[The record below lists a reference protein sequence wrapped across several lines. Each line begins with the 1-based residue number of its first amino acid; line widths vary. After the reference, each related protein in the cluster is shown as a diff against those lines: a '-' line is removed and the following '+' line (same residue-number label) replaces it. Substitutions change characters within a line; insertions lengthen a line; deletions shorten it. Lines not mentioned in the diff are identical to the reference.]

1 MEHIVFF
8 PAQDGAPAFRRVAS
22 LDDAVRLVEHLRN
35 VEQVSDVTVHALTEV
50 PLAFRAYYKVE
61 IAGVLEGRVDQAPE
75 PVVAEAVEAP
85 YADAPYAD
93 LPVEDADLPPLVTVA
108 QAGPGVR
115 NGAHADVRGLGFFA
129 S

>member
-8 PAQDGAPAFRRVAS
+8 PAQDGSPAFRRVAS

-35 VEQVSDVTVHALTEV
+35 VEQVADVTVHALTEV

-61 IAGVLEGRVDQAPE
+61 VAGVLEGPLDE
-75 PVVAEAVEAP
+75 PLPAQPEAVHDEV
-85 YADAPYAD
+85 DAPYVD